1 MIGAILGDIVG
12 SRFEFRNHLSKEFA
26 FLTADCEFTD
36 DTVMTCAVAQAL
48 MDSREDF
55 SDLSEKAVAAMQR
68 IGRQFPNCGYGA
80 RFIQWMFSE
89 DPQPY
94 NSCGNGSAMRVSPV
108 GFAARDVEE
117 AKRLSAAVTR
127 ISHDHPEG
135 MKGAEAA
142 AVAIVM
148 ARQGRSKEEIRAA
161 MEEYYDL
168 SVSVEE
174 YRRSWQGHGREICQ
188 VSLPQAL
195 ACFLEGES
203 YEDVIRN
210 CISIGGDSDTI
221 AAIAG
226 GIAEAFYGVPEE
238 LERKLDRYLPSRLM
252 DICRS
257 FSAWAKARN
266 EAQKDGE
273 SANSLPFDRSFL
285 EQLLNEIF
293 PGLTMFVRDLDLP
306 PALEER
312 YKPGRILREK
322 GFTDASCRVMGMVTT
337 HRFAILSNHMADLGA
352 YEHGTNWGLFVA
364 NRSAHFKVLDVYEYQ
379 GRTQILLLHLPDD
392 DRWRIFED
400 VTFSIEEQLIET
412 SRQRFEKKAF
422 LPPVPELAK
431 EDWLA
436 RCAAPLGMDN
446 EGNLFDLE
454 P

>member
-1 MIGAILGDIVG
+1 MVGAILGDIVG

-26 FLTADCEFTD
+26 FLTPDCEFTD
-36 DTVMTCAVAQAL
+36 DTVMTCAVAHAL

-68 IGRQFPNCGYGA
+68 IGRQFPDCGYGA
-80 RFIQWMFSE
+80 RFIHWMFSE

-117 AKRLSAAVTR
+117 AKRLSAAVTC

-135 MKGAEAA
+135 MKGAEAT

-148 ARQGRSKEEIRAA
+148 ARQGRSKQEIRAA

-174 YRRSWQGHGREICQ
+174 YRRSWQGPGREICQ

-210 CISIGGDSDTI
+210 CISIDGDSDTI

-238 LERKLDRYLPSRLM
+238 LERKLDRYLPSQLM

-266 EAQKDGE
+266 EALDADG
-273 SANSLPFDRSFL
+273 ANRLPFDLKS
-285 EQLLNEIF
+285 
-293 PGLTMFVRDLDLP
+293 
-306 PALEER
+306 
-312 YKPGRILREK
+312 
-322 GFTDASCRVMGMVTT
+322 
-337 HRFAILSNHMADLGA
+337 
-352 YEHGTNWGLFVA
+352 
-364 NRSAHFKVLDVYEYQ
+364 
-379 GRTQILLLHLPDD
+379 
-392 DRWRIFED
+392 
-400 VTFSIEEQLIET
+400 
-412 SRQRFEKKAF
+412 
-422 LPPVPELAK
+422 
-431 EDWLA
+431 
-436 RCAAPLGMDN
+436 
-446 EGNLFDLE
+446 
-454 P
+454 